1 MHMLKTQH
9 MKPKTVLKV
18 GKFKFLRFPNQGVR
32 RNERIRKLATGK
44 KLSYP
49 TLEKFINKERSLGY
63 PIKYSKPIGF
73 RRKRK

>member
-1 MHMLKTQH
+1 
-9 MKPKTVLKV
+9 MKKPNTVLKV

-49 TLEKFINKERSLGY
+49 TLEEFINKERSLGY